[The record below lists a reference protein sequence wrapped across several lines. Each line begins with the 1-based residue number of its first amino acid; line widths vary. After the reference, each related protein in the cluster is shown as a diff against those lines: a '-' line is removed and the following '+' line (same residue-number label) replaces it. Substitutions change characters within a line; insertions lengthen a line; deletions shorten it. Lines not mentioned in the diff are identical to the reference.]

1 MKPGRFSVASHLLLG
16 TLLLGATLSQAQA
29 ETAWVSDELITY
41 VRSGPTDGYRIIG
54 TLTAGEQV
62 ETLDVS
68 GDYTR
73 VRNSNGNAVWV
84 PSQDL
89 SDSPSARD
97 RLPELEAEVAS
108 LSGELQSINSDWES
122 RVAEMASTLEQ
133 RQARISQLAES
144 NTALESEAEEL
155 RQEARALRRRLD
167 TQEEDLLL
175 RYFMYGGGVATA
187 GLIVG
192 VIVPYLP
199 RRRKKRER
207 WFQ

>member
-192 VIVPYLP
+192 MIVPYLP